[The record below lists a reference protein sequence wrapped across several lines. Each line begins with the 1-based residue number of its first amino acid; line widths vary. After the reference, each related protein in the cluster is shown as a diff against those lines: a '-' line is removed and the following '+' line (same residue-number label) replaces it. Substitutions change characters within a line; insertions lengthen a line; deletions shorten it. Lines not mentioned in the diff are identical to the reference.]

1 MVNLLKSLATALICV
16 LQALSSE
23 IEITPLEPASARGE
37 TLFRSRAPE
46 ETGVNFINPIDDNH
60 ELKRLYI
67 SGFAAGGV
75 SLGDLDQDG
84 LLGVVLTGGAR
95 ATKIFRQVPPWKF
108 Q

>member
-1 MVNLLKSLATALICV
+1 MAKLLKSSVIALICM

-23 IEITPLEPASARGE
+23 IKQTPLEPASARGE

-84 LLGVVLTGGAR
+84 LLDVVLTAGAR
-95 ATKIFRQVPPWKF
+95 ASKIFSSSQSMEV
-108 Q
+108 